1 MNMNI
6 PFSPPLISEQSI
18 ESVVETLRSG
28 WITSGPKVARFEEEL
43 TKYMN
48 TDDTICLNS
57 ATAALESALRVLG
70 IGPGDE
76 VITSA
81 YTYTASASVIDHVGA
96 KIILVDTDPDT
107 LEMDPEQV
115 EAALTENTKAI
126 IPVDIAGVICNYERL
141 YDIVLRNRRTFKSS
155 NPIHHL
161 IGRIA
166 IISDGAHSF
175 GASRKDKMSG
185 TFADFTAFSFHA
197 VKNLTTAEGG
207 ALTWSLPIDDSQ
219 VIRERLKTLNLH
231 GQTKDARSKME
242 LGNWEYDIEVLGY
255 KNNLTDI
262 AAAIGLEQLKEYGD
276 NLKRRHE
283 IIKHYDEN
291 LDTKY
296 IKTLNHKKDNE
307 FSSGHLYLTWV
318 KNIGES
324 ERNEIIKRMAEHGI
338 ATNVHFKPL
347 PLFTAYKNYGFDIKD
362 YPNAFNHYKN
372 EITLPLYPQLT
383 NEEVN
388 YIIDTFNRIV
398 KEVKEV
404 LYV

>member
-18 ESVVETLRSG
+18 DSVVETLRSG
-28 WITSGPKVARFEEEL
+28 WITSGPKVAQFEEAL
-43 TKYMN
+43 TKYIH
-48 TDDTICLNS
+48 TDDIICLNS

-96 KIILVDTDPDT
+96 KIVLVDTDPDT
-107 LEMDPEQV
+107 LEMDPVQV

-126 IPVDIAGVICNYERL
+126 IPVDIAGVICNYEKL
-141 YDIVLRNRRTFKSS
+141 YDIALRNRRTFKSS

-175 GASRKDKMSG
+175 GASRKSKMSG

-207 ALTWSLPIDDSQ
+207 ALTWSLPIGDSQ
-219 VIRERLKTLNLH
+219 LIKERLRTLNLH
-231 GQTKDARSKME
+231 GQTKDARTKME

-262 AAAIGLEQLKEYGD
+262 AAAIGLEQLKEYND

-283 IIKHYDEN
+283 IIKQYDEK

-296 IKTLNHKKDNE
+296 IKTLNHKKDHE

-347 PLFTAYKNYGFDIKD
+347 PLFTAYKNYGFNIKD

-383 NEEVN
+383 NKQVD
-388 YIIDTFNRIV
+388 YIIDTFNKVV

-404 LYV
+404 SRV

>member
-1 MNMNI
+1 MNI
-6 PFSPPLISEQSI
+6 PFSPPLISEPSI

-43 TKYMN
+43 TTYMH

-96 KIILVDTDPDT
+96 KIVLVDTDPYT

-141 YDIVLRNRRTFKSS
+141 YDIALRNRRTFKSS

-175 GASRKDKMSG
+175 GASRKGEMSG

-207 ALTWSLPIDDSQ
+207 ALTWRLPIGDSQ
-219 VIRERLKTLNLH
+219 LIKERLRTLNLH
-231 GQTKDARSKME
+231 GQTKDARAKME

-262 AAAIGLEQLKEYGD
+262 AAAIGLEQLKEYSD

-283 IIKHYDEN
+283 IIQKYDEN

-307 FSSGHLYLTWV
+307 CSSGHLYLTWV

-383 NEEVN
+383 NKQVD
-388 YIIDTFNRIV
+388 YIIDTFNKVVR
-398 KEVKEV
+398 EVKEV
-404 LYV
+404 SRV

>member
-6 PFSPPLISEQSI
+6 PFSPPLISEPSI

-43 TKYMN
+43 TTYMH

-96 KIILVDTDPDT
+96 KIVLVDTDSYT

-141 YDIVLRNRRTFKSS
+141 YDIALRNRRTFKSS

-175 GASRKDKMSG
+175 GASRKGEMSG
-185 TFADFTAFSFHA
+185 TFA
-197 VKNLTTAEGG
+197 
-207 ALTWSLPIDDSQ
+207 
-219 VIRERLKTLNLH
+219 
-231 GQTKDARSKME
+231 
-242 LGNWEYDIEVLGY
+242 
-255 KNNLTDI
+255 
-262 AAAIGLEQLKEYGD
+262 
-276 NLKRRHE
+276 
-283 IIKHYDEN
+283 
-291 LDTKY
+291 
-296 IKTLNHKKDNE
+296 
-307 FSSGHLYLTWV
+307 
-318 KNIGES
+318 
-324 ERNEIIKRMAEHGI
+324 
-338 ATNVHFKPL
+338 
-347 PLFTAYKNYGFDIKD
+347 
-362 YPNAFNHYKN
+362 
-372 EITLPLYPQLT
+372 
-383 NEEVN
+383 
-388 YIIDTFNRIV
+388 
-398 KEVKEV
+398 
-404 LYV
+404 